1 MAVHELALLVTY
13 YGVTSSTIAEVIALP
28 EDSCVQTLGGLTD
41 FSKVGF
47 TIKTTAGKSITV
59 KADRCGGSCSYAV
72 VSVAGKE
79 AFRSVTPD
87 AKLKERVDQQQ
98 AADPEMMPYFFLQ
111 SDDYWTL
118 KQRVLEHV
126 AGRPGAPRGIATI
139 DIAIETLKVAEYLT
153 PLLKA
158 RLSNR
163 FLN

>member
-59 KADRCGGSCSYAV
+59 KADRCGGSCSFA
-72 VSVAGKE
+72 SVEVGGAE
-79 AFRSVTPD
+79 VFRSMTPD
-87 AKLKERVDQQQ
+87 AELKAKVDRQQ
-98 AADPEMMPYFFLQ
+98 AADPAMMPYFFLQ

>member
-59 KADRCGGSCSYAV
+59 KADRCGGSCSFA
-72 VSVAGKE
+72 SVEVGGAE
-79 AFRSVTPD
+79 VFRSMTPD
-87 AKLKERVDQQQ
+87 AELKAKVDRQQ
-98 AADPEMMPYFFLQ
+98 AADPAMMPYFFLQ
-111 SDDYWTL
+111 SDDYLTL
-118 KQRVLEHV
+118 KSRVVNHIAE
-126 AGRPGAPRGIATI
+126 GKPGGPEGIATI
-139 DIAIETLKVAEYLT
+139 DIAIETLKVSEYLT

-158 RLSNR
+158 KLSS
-163 FLN
+163 